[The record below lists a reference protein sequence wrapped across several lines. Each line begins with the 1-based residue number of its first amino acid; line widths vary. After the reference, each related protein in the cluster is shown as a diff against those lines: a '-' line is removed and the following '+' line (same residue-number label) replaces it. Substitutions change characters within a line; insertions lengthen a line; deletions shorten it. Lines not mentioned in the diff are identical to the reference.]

1 MAENVFELDSDKFKS
16 YVDSL
21 NSEELTTFIHN
32 MKPNQR
38 KIFLDNLENDTIVSY
53 LNQISS
59 NEKTRFLNLTQRDA
73 VNAFWDKEKELVLQ
87 GKGTRNWTKE
97 QQIQILNDETPTYI
111 DENGIERSFE
121 GHHMYSKNEY
131 PKYSADPENIQAL
144 MKSSEHLSGAH
155 GNGGTQTPTQG
166 YYDEISK
173 QTFNFTSG
181 KVDTGYPPVIDL
193 DELADGITPTNRT
206 NYSEIIPFY
215 DDLTVDQ
222 QVEIRRMN
230 YIWQETGQNLDEPDF
245 YKYIIKSDLNAVDNV
260 DEFVRTVSGNIIT
273 DADSK
278 FHILDNVRIDI
289 DDTGKI
295 LNVDVSNTSI
305 PIDDYPK
312 TITASEYREIISIS
326 DDDVKLKYPDYDT
339 YTDSQKFAAK
349 AQTNLY
355 NNNISRFDNVTLT
368 DDEILDL
375 AKKLNLDANNLT
387 ADDLLSMKASKW
399 ASAAD
404 TDVPYGLVDDLA
416 KYKKLNKFA
425 KAAPVVG
432 SFFLLV
438 EAGFVVHDVCAA
450 YEENGIDDAA
460 VVLVEGVTGMAVEFG
475 MDIVY
480 DVILVAC
487 PPAGVLIM
495 AIDLIS
501 GGAITDFAK
510 NLVLSVVD
518 FVTGKKFGGTE
529 WDDYL
534 YGNTLANTIYGKGGD
549 DNIFGGT
556 DNDILYGED
565 GNDEIH
571 GEEDDDIIYGDI
583 DFDEYFNIL
592 DGDNVYVGDDKLYG
606 DSGNDYIY
614 GGAGDDYIEGGS
626 GNDYLFGEA
635 DDDTIVEI
643 SGENYIE
650 GGNGDDDITGGS
662 DLDYILGGTGDDTIF
677 SEAGTDYIEGGA
689 DNDNIHGG
697 EGDDIIY
704 GGIRDAESEEGFS
717 DKNFVSGDDEIY
729 GDEGNDVIFGG
740 DGNDSISGGS
750 DIDFI
755 YGEEGNDTL
764 NGDDGTDHI
773 EGGDDNDTING
784 GADGDELFGNNGDD
798 TIHGDSGDDYIE
810 SGDGNNHLYGDDGN
824 DTIVTGEDTDYVY
837 GGSGNDY
844 VIGGNGANYMYGG
857 DGDDRLQGGEGY
869 DYMEGGLG
877 VDNLSGGNGFNEMY
891 GQEGNDFIY
900 GGDHAD
906 YIDGGVGDDQLYGGN
921 ATDGQ
926 NEIYGREGNDIIY
939 DGDQGAYIE
948 GNEGDDYIFAGGGN
962 DRIDA
967 GIGNDYIQDDHGD
980 DTIIFKAGY
989 GTDVVSDAAGNNT
1002 IELSGLS
1009 IDDATVYRDG
1019 GDLILSF
1026 STGDSLVI
1034 KQYFDGA
1041 GFQNFSV
1048 GGTKLGDLIKDIHGT
1063 DNDDWMSGSN
1073 DGGALYG
1080 GNGNDNLN
1088 GGNRNDQLYGETG
1101 NDNLYGNDGDD
1112 VLDGA
1117 GGNDYL
1123 SGGNGNDTY
1132 IFGKGYGNDSIDDW
1146 GGSSTLNFKD
1156 INADEITVSHQDAN
1170 LVVSVN
1176 GSSDSLVI
1184 NGYQWNQGGYTFE
1197 FADGTT
1203 GTVNKET
1210 WKLEL
1215 GSDNDSEGDS
1225 TGGSD
1230 TGNSGTGDTTT
1241 DSPNTGEENA
1251 QPDVDATE
1259 EYTVNGSSNAEWLSA
1274 TNNNGGVIDA
1284 GNGDDGLNGG
1294 SGSDKLYG
1302 GSGIDNLY
1310 GNDGDD
1316 VLDGGADTD
1325 SLNGGNGTDT
1335 YIFAKGYGNDTV
1347 NEWSNDVTVI
1357 RLTDIRSDE
1366 ITLNSQS
1373 ENNLVISVNGTSDTL
1388 TISNYRWSQGSFT
1401 FEFADGAVATVIKE
1415 TWELEYSQNPTITE
1429 ESSASE
1435 EEIVQSNADLLAEL
1449 YADDTDT
1456 TEYIAE
1462 TDNTIISDVTESTT
1476 VDDETNEISDQTDLQ
1491 VMVLTENMS
1500 AFSDENNISEG
1511 TNIIDVMVDDTTSQ
1525 LLVNS
1530 AI

>member
-740 DGNDSISGGS
+740 DGSDTISGGS

-755 YGEEGNDTL
+755 YGEEGMDTL

-810 SGDGNNHLYGDDGN
+810 SGNGNNHLYGDDGN

-844 VIGGNGANYMYGG
+844 VIGGNGANYMYGE

-906 YIDGGVGDDQLYGGN
+906 YIDGGVGDDQLYGAN

-967 GIGNDYIQDDHGD
+967 GIGNDYIQDNHGD

-1146 GGSSTLNFKD
+1146 GGSSTVNFKD

-1429 ESSASE
+1429 ESCVSE

-1500 AFSDENNISEG
+1500 AFSDENNISER
-1511 TNIIDVMVDDTTSQ
+1511 TNITDVMVDDTTSQ

>member
-1 MAENVFELDSDKFKS
+1 M
-16 YVDSL
+16 
-21 NSEELTTFIHN
+21 
-32 MKPNQR
+32 
-38 KIFLDNLENDTIVSY
+38 
-53 LNQISS
+53 
-59 NEKTRFLNLTQRDA
+59 
-73 VNAFWDKEKELVLQ
+73 LQ
-87 GKGTRNWTKE
+87 GKGTRNWTIE

-173 QTFNFTSG
+173 QTFDFTSG
-181 KVDTGYPPVIDL
+181 KVDQGYPPVIDL

-222 QVEIRRMN
+222 QIEIRRMN
-230 YIWQETGQNLDEPDF
+230 YIWQETGENLNEPDF
-245 YKYIIKSDLNAVDNV
+245 YKYIIKSDLNAADNA
-260 DEFVRTVSGNIIT
+260 DEFIRTVSGNIIS
-273 DADSK
+273 DADNR
-278 FHILDNVRIDI
+278 FHILDNVRIDL
-289 DDTGKI
+289 DDSGRITS
-295 LNVDVSNTSI
+295 VDFSDTSI
-305 PIDDYPK
+305 PTDNYPK
-312 TITASEYREIISIS
+312 TMSASEYRQVINIS
-326 DDDVKLKYPDYDT
+326 DDDIKLKYPDYDT
-339 YTDSQKFAAK
+339 YTDSQKFAVK
-349 AQTNLY
+349 AQANLY
-355 NNNISRFDNVTLT
+355 NNNISRFDDVPLT
-368 DDEILDL
+368 NDEILDY

-399 ASAAD
+399 ASSAD
-404 TDVPYGLVDDLA
+404 ADVPLGLVDDLG
-416 KYKKLNKFA
+416 KYRKLNKFA
-425 KAAPVVG
+425 KAAPVIG
-432 SFFLLV
+432 TFFLLV

-480 DVILVAC
+480 DAILVAC

-529 WDDYL
+529 WNDYL

-556 DNDILYGED
+556 DNDILYGEA

-571 GEEDDDIIYGDI
+571 GEEDDDVIYGDA

-592 DGDNVYVGDDKLYG
+592 DGDNVYTGNDKLYG

-614 GGAGDDYIEGGS
+614 GGAGDDHIEGGS
-626 GNDYLFGEA
+626 GNDYLFGED
-635 DDDTIVEI
+635 DDDTIVEV

-650 GGNGDDDITGGS
+650 GGNGNDTITGGS
-662 DLDYILGGTGDDTIF
+662 ELDYILGGIGSDTI
-677 SEAGTDYIEGGA
+677 SAGDGTDYIEGGA
-689 DNDNIHGG
+689 DNDVIHGD

-729 GDEGNDVIFGG
+729 GDAGNDVIFGG
-740 DGNDSISGGS
+740 DGDDTISGGS
-750 DIDFI
+750 EIDFI

-773 EGGDDNDTING
+773 EGGDGNDTING
-784 GADGDELFGNNGDD
+784 GADDDELFGGEGDD
-798 TIHGDSGDDYIE
+798 TLH
-810 SGDGNNHLYGDDGN
+810 GDDGN
-824 DTIVTGEDTDYVY
+824 DYIEGGNGDNYLYGDAGDDTIVTGEDTDHAF

-844 VIGGNGANYMYGG
+844 VIGGNGANYMYGE

-869 DYMEGGLG
+869 DYMKGGLG
-877 VDNLSGGNGFNEMY
+877 VDNLSGGNGYNEMY

-906 YIDGGVGDDQLYGGN
+906 YIDGGVGDDQLYGAN

-948 GNEGDDYIFAGGGN
+948 GNEGDDTIRAGGGN
-962 DRIDA
+962 DIID
-967 GIGNDYIQDDHGD
+967 GGTGNDYIQDDHGD
-980 DTIIFKAGY
+980 DTVVFKAGY
-989 GTDVVSDAAGNNT
+989 GTDTISDAAGNNT
-1002 IELSGLS
+1002 LSLSGLS
-1009 IDDATVYRDG
+1009 IENATAYKEG
-1019 GDLILSF
+1019 NDLKLAF
-1026 STGDSLVI
+1026 DTGDNLII

-1041 GFQNFSV
+1041 AFQNFSV
-1048 GGTKLGDLIKDIHGT
+1048 DGVLLGNLINGYNGTE
-1063 DNDDWMSGSN
+1063 NDDWMSAPNTNNTTLYGN
-1073 DGGALYG
+1073 GGNDTLNGGDNADTLDGGEGTDYLYG
-1080 GNGNDNLN
+1080 GNGD
-1088 GGNRNDQLYGETG
+1088 
-1101 NDNLYGNDGDD
+1101 
-1112 VLDGA
+1112 
-1117 GGNDYL
+1117 
-1123 SGGNGNDTY
+1123 DTY
-1132 IFGKGYGNDSIDDW
+1132 IFGKGYGSDTIEDW
-1146 GGSSTLNFKD
+1146 
-1156 INADEITVSHQDAN
+1156 
-1170 LVVSVN
+1170 N
-1176 GSSDSLVI
+1176 GSSIVKLTDINIDEVSISNANDSALVLTVDGTGDTLTI
-1184 NGYQWNQGGYTFE
+1184 NGYKWNQGGYTFE

-1203 GTVNKET
+1203 DTVDKDAWT
-1210 WKLEL
+1210 WESEL
-1215 GSDNDSEGDS
+1215 GSSSDDTTGD
-1225 TGGSD
+1225 
-1230 TGNSGTGDTTT
+1230 SGTGDTTT
-1241 DSPNTGEENA
+1241 DTPNTDDETT
-1251 QPDVDATE
+1251 QPDVDTTE
-1259 EYTVNGSSNAEWLSA
+1259 EYTVNGMANAEWLNA
-1274 TNNNGGVIDA
+1274 PNNNSGVIDA
-1284 GNGDDGLNGG
+1284 GGGDDGLNGG
-1294 SGSDKLYG
+1294 SGSDRLYG
-1302 GSGIDNLY
+1302 GAGNDNLY

-1316 VLDGGADTD
+1316 VLDGGADAD

-1357 RLTDIRSDE
+1357 KLTDIRSDE

-1373 ENNLVISVNGTSDTL
+1373 ENNLVISINGTSDTL

-1415 TWELEYSQNPTITE
+1415 TWELEYSQNPTVVME
-1429 ESSASE
+1429 ETSAEASE
-1435 EEIVQSNADLLAEL
+1435 DEIAQANAELLTEL
-1449 YADDTDT
+1449 YAEDTLS
-1456 TEYIAE
+1456 TELISE

-1476 VDDETNEISDQTDLQ
+1476 VSDETNEVSDQTDLQ

-1500 AFSDENNISEG
+1500 AFADEENISDG
-1511 TNIIDVMVDDTTSQ
+1511 TNITDVMTEDTTSQ

-1530 AI
+1530 VI